1 MLDPVSEDQVT
12 PDLEREKFFKE
23 ETGEEY
29 TEGSSMQKELRS
41 IIDLKVKP
49 LLLDYLKI
57 YLPYETRDYHI
68 GVICTA
74 LLNYMNEKF
83 SKFESECI
91 VGNLTHAKPVIKR
104 VREIRNE
111 LNHGTWEGWINKTK
125 ARRTNYY

>member
-1 MLDPVSEDQVT
+1 MLDPVREDQVT
-12 PDLEREKFFKE
+12 PDLERGEKFFKE

-29 TEGSSMQKELRS
+29 TEGSSLKKELHS
-41 IIDLKVKP
+41 IIDLEVKP

-57 YLPYETRDYHI
+57 YLPYEKRDHHI

-74 LLNYMNEKF
+74 LLNYMNEIL

-91 VGNLTHAKPVIKR
+91 VGNLTNAKPEIKC

-111 LNHGTWEGWINKTK
+111 MNRGTWEGRIS
-125 ARRTNYY
+125 